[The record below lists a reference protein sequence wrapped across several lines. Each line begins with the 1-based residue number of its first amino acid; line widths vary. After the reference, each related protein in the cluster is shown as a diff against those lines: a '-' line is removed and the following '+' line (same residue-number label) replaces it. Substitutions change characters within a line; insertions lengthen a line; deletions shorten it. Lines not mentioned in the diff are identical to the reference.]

1 MAEKIRTFRKGMPY
15 MGLLG
20 RENIFF
26 ILVLLFGGIDL
37 VPAIYHLMF
46 WGRNGRCL
54 AGAYVLLYVAVGY
67 VIGGVERRMGQ
78 I

>member
-1 MAEKIRTFRKGMPY
+1 

-37 VPAIYHLMF
+37 VSAIYHLMF
-46 WGRNGRCL
+46 WG
-54 AGAYVLLYVAVGY
+54 
-67 VIGGVERRMGQ
+67 
-78 I
+78 